1 VVLLLFKALDLL
13 LQLVLNMF
21 EILIAL
27 DHGAK
32 MEGEVVVD
40 DVLNRIGE
48 SNLWIEDLD
57 LLRG

>member
-1 VVLLLFKALDLL
+1 V
-13 LQLVLNMF
+13 F

-27 DHGAK
+27 DRGAK

-40 DVLNRIGE
+40 DALNRIGE
-48 SNLWIEDLD
+48 SNLRIEDLD